1 MHTNDP
7 LKHSPQGGRVTPPIP
22 DKFSIP
28 VFDRVINLGD
38 LQLEHGHYLKQAK
51 LSICCYGDI
60 HSHSK
65 RPTYIVLGGISAN
78 RFVTD
83 THNIESQTGWWTKL
97 VGSGKALDTQ
107 KINVIGIDFLGSGQS
122 STPQYNDEFIVSPND
137 QARALNSLLDKL
149 GVDCIDGIIGSSYGG
164 SVALCFA
171 HLFPS
176 RARKALVLCAAHKAD
191 VLTSGYRSIQRSI
204 VRQAC
209 IQQRPTEGLALA
221 RQLAMLGFRT
231 AEELSTRFQD
241 PVVCNDQRIS
251 LPVDSYLQARADV
264 WAQHTL
270 PAEFICLSQS
280 CDLINIDPKKVEL
293 PVWVAAAANDAI
305 IPFSDVQA
313 LAQLLPQ
320 LHSLTELKSLTG
332 HDAFLTETEQLQD
345 LLTQFLNTSSHIT
358 TGAAA

>member
-7 LKHSPQGGRVTPPIP
+7 IKHSPQGERTTPSFP
-22 DKFSIP
+22 DKFSTP
-28 VFDRVINLGD
+28 VFDRVINIGD
-38 LQLEHGHYLKQAK
+38 LQLEHGHHLRQAK

-60 HSHSK
+60 HSHAK

-78 RFVTD
+78 RFIAD

-97 VGSGKALDTQ
+97 AGPGKALDTQ
-107 KINVIGIDFLGSGQS
+107 KTNLIGIDFLGSGQS
-122 STPQYNDEFIVSPND
+122 SAPQYNDEFIISPND
-137 QARALNSLLDKL
+137 QAHALNELLNKL
-149 GVDCIDGIIGSSYGG
+149 GIDRVDGMIGSSYGG

-171 HLFPS
+171 RLFPN
-176 RARKALVLCAAHKAD
+176 RMHKALILCAAHKAD

-209 IQQRPTEGLALA
+209 RQQRPTEGLALA

-231 AEELSTRFQD
+231 AEELSTRFCD
-241 PVVCNDQRIS
+241 PVECNNQRVS
-251 LPVDSYLQARADV
+251 LPVESYLQARAAD
-264 WAQHTL
+264 WAQHTQ

-280 CDLINIDPKKVEL
+280 CDLIHVDPKKIEL

-305 IPFSDVQA
+305 IPFSDVQT
-313 LAQLLPQ
+313 LAQQLPQ
-320 LHSLTELKSLTG
+320 LQCLTELKSPTG

-345 LLTQFLNTSSHIT
+345 LLTQFLNTSSNIT